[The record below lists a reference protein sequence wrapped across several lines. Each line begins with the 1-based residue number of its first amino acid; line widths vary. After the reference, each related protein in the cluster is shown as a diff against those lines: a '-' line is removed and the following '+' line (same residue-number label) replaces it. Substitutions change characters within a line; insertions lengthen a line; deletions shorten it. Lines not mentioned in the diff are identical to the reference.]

1 MRYIGISTT
10 SIPWTRQEPMAS
22 KTG

>member
-10 SIPWTRQEPMAS
+10 SIPWTRQVPMAS